1 VKTALAVIAAAAL
14 LPLGAGEYY
23 VNLASQI
30 VIFAVFAASIN
41 LLLGYGGLPT
51 LGHAAYLGVGAYL
64 SALLYLKLHLAHW
77 AIAPIALAGTTLMA
91 GVFGIV
97 ALRATGLG
105 FLMLT
110 LALSQV
116 LWGTAY
122 RWVSMT
128 DGDNGLR
135 GLARP
140 APFGFNL
147 NEALPF
153 YYFVLAIGVL
163 AVWMMARFVA
173 SPFGAT
179 LRGTR
184 DQPRRMSALGYDV
197 WLIRWITFVYAGFW
211 GAVSGLLFVYYHKYI
226 HPVSLSLANSAE
238 GLLAVI
244 AGGSGT
250 LAGPLVG
257 AAIVLLLKNLVSA
270 YIERWNML
278 LGFVFVVIV
287 VFMPEGLG
295 PGIRRWWRE
304 PTKYRV
310 EIAFALAPMAPVLA
324 ITVWQLVAR
333 NPSWDF
339 VLVWSIVV
347 TYGVMLI
354 VAAPAYAGLREYVPF
369 HWTVCVGAGLL
380 SGVLVWI
387 AQSLM
392 SQPLRLGNL
401 GPLSVLCGGAGVLA
415 GFAYWLIVRG
425 LSPEAM
431 ASNAYHLQQDVR
443 AAD

>member
-1 VKTALAVIAAAAL
+1 LRWIVATVLAAAL
-14 LPLGAGEYY
+14 PLVAGEYY
-23 VNLASQI
+23 INLASQI

-51 LGHAAYLGVGAYL
+51 LGHAAYLGVAAYV
-64 SALLYLKLHLAHW
+64 SALLQLKLHYANWLA
-77 AIAPIALAGTTLMA
+77 APLAVAATTAMGCA
-91 GVFGIV
+91 FGLI

-140 APFGFNL
+140 APFGLDL
-147 NEALPF
+147 NQAMPF
-153 YYFVLAIGVL
+153 YYFALIIGIFSI
-163 AVWMMARFVA
+163 WMMARFVGSA
-173 SPFGAT
+173 FGAT
-179 LRGTR
+179 LKGAR

-197 WLIRWITFVYAGFW
+197 WLIRWITFVYASFW

-257 AAIVLLLKNLVSA
+257 AAIVLLLKNWASA

-287 VFMPEGLG
+287 VFMPEGVV
-295 PGIRRWWRE
+295 PGFHRLWKR
-304 PTKYRV
+304 
-310 EIAFALAPMAPVLA
+310 FAA
-324 ITVWQLVAR
+324 WK
-333 NPSWDF
+333 
-339 VLVWSIVV
+339 
-347 TYGVMLI
+347 
-354 VAAPAYAGLREYVPF
+354 
-369 HWTVCVGAGLL
+369 
-380 SGVLVWI
+380 
-387 AQSLM
+387 
-392 SQPLRLGNL
+392 
-401 GPLSVLCGGAGVLA
+401 
-415 GFAYWLIVRG
+415 
-425 LSPEAM
+425 
-431 ASNAYHLQQDVR
+431 
-443 AAD
+443 